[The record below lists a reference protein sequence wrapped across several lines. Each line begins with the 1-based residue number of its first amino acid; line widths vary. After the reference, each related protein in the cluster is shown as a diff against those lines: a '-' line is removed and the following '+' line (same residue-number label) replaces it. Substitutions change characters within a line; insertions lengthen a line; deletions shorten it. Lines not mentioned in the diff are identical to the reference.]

1 MVHALAPETKIV
13 GALAFVIVCV
23 LTPVTNWRAHV
34 AYGLVAAAFVIAAK
48 LPAVVVARRAVI
60 EVPFVAFALLM
71 PFVGSGEDFDIAWF
85 TVHREGLL
93 AASSIVVKGT
103 LGVVTAIVLAAS
115 TPARQVLRGFQR
127 LRAPSLMVQ
136 IASFMLRYVNV
147 VNDEMERMRIAR
159 ESRGF
164 EARGPRAWPVLSS
177 AAGAMFIRSYERGER
192 VYLAMVSRGYTG
204 TLPDTAPSAVPGLQW
219 MRALTPALVAA
230 CIAAATATAG
240 WW

>member
-1 MVHALAPETKIV
+1 MHRLAPETKII

-23 LTPVTNWRAHV
+23 VTPIGNWRAHV
-34 AYGLVAAAFVIAAK
+34 AYACIAAAMVSLAR
-48 LPAVVVARRAVI
+48 LPALVVARRAMI
-60 EVPFVAFALLM
+60 EIPFVAFAFLM

-93 AASSIVVKGT
+93 AGASIVVKGT
-103 LGVVTAIVLAAS
+103 LGVTTAIVLSAT
-115 TPARQVLRGFQR
+115 TPARQVLRGFER

-159 ESRGF
+159 VSRGF
-164 EARGPRAWPVLSS
+164 EARGIRDWKILS
-177 AAGAMFIRSYERGER
+177 AAAGSMFIRSYERGER

-204 TLPDTAPSAVPGLQW
+204 KLPDAAGT
-219 MRALTPALVAA
+219 RTPAGHWWRAA
-230 CIAAATATAG
+230 APASAAATVAAATVLAG